1 MKYKIHWI
9 IDGLADI
16 EAPSKEEAEKKIQE
30 DLEEYVKSSDKLM
43 NVFVAKSIQGS
54 AYLPG
59 SDDKKKAGDKDNE
72 KDNN

>member
-9 IDGLADI
+9 IDGLAEI
-16 EAPSKEEAEKKIQE
+16 EASSKEEAEKKIQE
-30 DLEEYVKSSDKLM
+30 DLEQYVKSSDKLM
-43 NVFVAKSIQGS
+43 NLFVAKSIQGS

-59 SDDKKKAGDKDNE
+59 NDDKKKEENEDYE